1 MTMKEERYILSLHS
15 ELERAKDVIMQ
26 KFNDCKAPSDFM
38 SMITQNVIFGVMSIE
53 YGMSAYT
60 KINDAML
67 KSR

>member
-1 MTMKEERYILSLHS
+1 MTMKEERFILSLHS

-38 SMITQNVIFGVMSIE
+38 AMITQNVTFGIMSIE
-53 YGMSAYT
+53 YGMNAYAR
-60 KINDAML
+60 INDAML